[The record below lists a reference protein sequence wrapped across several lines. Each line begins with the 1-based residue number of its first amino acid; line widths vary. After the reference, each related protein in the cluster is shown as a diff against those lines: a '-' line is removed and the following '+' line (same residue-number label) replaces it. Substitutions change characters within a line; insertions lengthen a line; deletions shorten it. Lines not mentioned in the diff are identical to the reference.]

1 MAISPSPQVPDLGF
15 RNRESGIRG
24 LLSTLLGLEPEGRS
38 RFRAVEDHC
47 SGFESLVSVA
57 GGSGGLDGFP
67 KTGMW
72 HLEVEGS
79 VAPVAS
85 LPKRGADTTWAV
97 RDLCGSA
104 ARTISS

>member
-1 MAISPSPQVPDLGF
+1 MRRFVCRQ
-15 RNRESGIRG
+15 
-24 LLSTLLGLEPEGRS
+24 LGLEPEGRS

-67 KTGMW
+67 KTGVW

-85 LPKRGADTTWAV
+85 VPKRGADTTWAV
-97 RDLCGSA
+97 RGLCGSA